1 MTPTPA
7 KKKAPPCSPLDWRT
21 DFDEHDNATW
31 EANGPY
37 TDEDGSCEYMF
48 KITQRL
54 REDRHEFVEDS
65 DAELMMD
72 DEDPRVWLSLA
83 EAQQAM
89 ARDYADIVRDCAGEA
104 NAERIRKQGAMAQP
118 KPPRA
123 NCASWPRC
131 GCILRGNAKTDCN
144 PVRLLR

>member
-1 MTPTPA
+1 MTTAKLSKPNDMTKATDSQPTTDQPHGLA
-7 KKKAPPCSPLDWRT
+7 ASSCSPSTWRT
-21 DFDEHDNATW
+21 DLDEHDNTTW

-37 TDEDGSCEYMF
+37 TDEDGSCEYLF

-54 REDRHEFVEDS
+54 RGDRHEFVEDS

-89 ARDYADIVRDCAGEA
+89 AQDYADIVRDCAAGA
-104 NAERIRKQGAMAQP
+104 NDSSAPTEGRKQ
-118 KPPRA
+118 
-123 NCASWPRC
+123 
-131 GCILRGNAKTDCN
+131 
-144 PVRLLR
+144 